1 MPFQGD
7 LILVFSLLFA
17 LLLGFLIFFS
27 GQNLSQQKAKPERKK
42 SRIWVAITVSLIAFF
57 LCSFVGIMYAY
68 QGPPTPVKK
77 PLPQDLVGTW
87 TLTEASKEEL
97 LKLGKLATTNQII
110 FSDNGSCNL
119 VEVPKLIVS
128 SSGYDV
134 QFLSGKGT
142 WTIEK
147 DSNNDWVVRLSV
159 LLKDSPDQQRF
170 TINISG
176 KQPPFTLYQRRY
188 NELSAW
194 SYSKENGFLH

>member
-17 LLLGFLIFFS
+17 LFLGLFIFFS
-27 GQNLSQQKAKPERKK
+27 GQNLPKQKAKLERKK
-42 SRIWVAITVSLIAFF
+42 SRLWVAIIVSLIAFF

-68 QGPPTPVKK
+68 QGPPTPIKK
-77 PLPQDLVGTW
+77 PLPQDLAGTW
-87 TLTEASKEEL
+87 ALMKPSKEEL

-110 FSDNGSCNL
+110 LNDDGSCSL
-119 VEVPKLIVS
+119 VQIPKLVVS

-134 QFLSGKGT
+134 EFLSGKGT
-142 WTIEK
+142 WAIEK
-147 DSNNDWVVRLSV
+147 DNNNDWVVRLSV
-159 LLKDSPDQQRF
+159 LLDDSTDRQRI

-176 KQPPFTLYQRRY
+176 KQPPFTLYQRLY